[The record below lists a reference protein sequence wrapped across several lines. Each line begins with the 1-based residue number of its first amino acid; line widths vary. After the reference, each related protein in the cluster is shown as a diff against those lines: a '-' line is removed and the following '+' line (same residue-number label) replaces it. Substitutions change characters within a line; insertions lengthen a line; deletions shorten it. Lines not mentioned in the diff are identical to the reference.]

1 MALADP
7 EEISRRFVKVLKHEH
22 VLMSLLAIVC
32 GLLSGF
38 AAILFREL
46 IDVFQWIFLG
56 FTGELVASEATRQPW
71 WRMVLGPTLGG
82 LAVGLLVWFVWK
94 GRQAQGVA
102 HVIEANALRGG
113 YIGWKDGVHSA
124 LISALSIGCGASVGR
139 EGPAVHLGATAASV
153 IATHLGLRRVQMRT
167 LLGCGV
173 ASAVAASFN
182 APIAGVFFAL
192 EVVIGHYALN
202 AFAPIV
208 LASVVGTIV
217 SRLYYG
223 DYPAFII
230 PEYQL
235 VSFWEFPAF
244 LLLGLVCAGTA
255 IAILRS
261 WILAMDLVEKITL
274 PAWSLPMVAG
284 LVVGLVGL
292 AFPEILGVGY
302 EATDQALRGELD
314 LWLLVALVILK
325 ISATV
330 MCMAMGFGGG
340 IFSPA
345 LFIGAM
351 VGGAFG
357 LVAQMPF
364 PDLASDHGAY
374 TLVGM
379 GAVAGAVLG
388 APISTVLMV
397 FELTGDYAL
406 TIVVMLATAIA
417 TISSQAV
424 VGRSFFLAQ
433 LERRGIRIRG
443 AYEVPRMADL
453 RVRDLI
459 RRQATIVTGDTPA
472 SEVRSRLCDTR
483 FGIVY
488 VVNDDGS
495 YMGTISYRQVEAT
508 AADGALPNALAMADT
523 DAPAL
528 TTDTKVEAAM
538 RLFEKSS
545 LPVLPILSTGGHPVL
560 VGALHE
566 RDVLIAYNRELERLR
581 AEEHGEEPRRP

>member
-1 MALADP
+1 MSVLA
-7 EEISRRFVKVLKHEH
+7 VL
-22 VLMSLLAIVC
+22 C
-32 GLLSGF
+32 GLLGGLS
-38 AAILFREL
+38 AIVFREL
-46 IDVFQWIFLG
+46 IELLQWVFLG
-56 FTGELVASEATRQPW
+56 FTGELVASDAARQPW
-71 WRMVLGPTLGG
+71 WRMLLGP
-82 LAVGLLVWFVWK
+82 LAGGLLVGLFVHFVCK
-94 GRQAQGVA
+94 GRPAHGVA
-102 HVIEANALRGG
+102 NVIEANALRGG
-113 YIGWKDGVHSA
+113 FISLRDGLASA
-124 LISALSIGCGASVGR
+124 FISAASIAAGASVGR
-139 EGPAVHLGATAASV
+139 EGPAVHLGAMAASV
-153 IATHLGLRRVQMRT
+153 MSTKLGLRRAQMRT

-230 PEYQL
+230 PDYYL

-244 LLLGLVCAGTA
+244 LILGFICAATA

-261 WILAMDLVEKITL
+261 YLLALDLVEKITL
-274 PAWSLPMVAG
+274 PRWSLPAIAG
-284 LVVGLVGL
+284 GIVGVVGLW
-292 AFPEILGVGY
+292 FPEILGVGY
-302 EATDQALRGELD
+302 EATDQALRGQIDLD
-314 LWLLVALVILK
+314 ILMALVVLK
-325 ISATV
+325 IAATV

-357 LVAQMPF
+357 LIAQMPF
-364 PDLASDHGAY
+364 PELASDQGAY

-406 TIVVMLATAIA
+406 TIVVMLVTAIA
-417 TISSQAV
+417 TVSSQAV
-424 VGRSFFLAQ
+424 MGRSFFLAQ

-459 RRQATIVTGDTPA
+459 RRTATIVTGDTPA
-472 SEVRSRLCDTR
+472 SEVRTRLCDTR
-483 FGIVY
+483 FGVVY

-495 YMGTISYRQVEAT
+495 YMGTISYKQVEQAF
-508 AADGALPNALAMADT
+508 AEGQFPNALAMADT
-523 DAPAL
+523 DAPSL

-538 RLFEKSS
+538 ALFEKSQ

-566 RDVLIAYNRELERLR
+566 RDVLLAYNRELERLR